1 MSGSILMLFKNEELS
16 SILNSLKLGSYAQFA
31 PGCKFAPRVY
41 FLPCERCFKNLHPC
55 ENLHC
60 IGCKFAPTFGV
71 EQIYLDPGTN
81 LHPGANCAYEHG
93 LSVVVSKLQPSVCGN
108 PWPDPESF
116 DPPPLSCLDLIIQH
130 EKSVIHNG
138 QLKHSDLS

>member
-1 MSGSILMLFKNEELS
+1 MHNLHPGANLH
-16 SILNSLKLGSYAQFA
+16 

-55 ENLHC
+55 K
-60 IGCKFAPTFGV
+60 KFALHRAV